1 MGVKLLV
8 RKCFGEAEMVSLGEQ
23 LGQAC
28 LSGMVIYLKGDL
40 GMGKTTLC
48 RGVLQAFGHTGS
60 VKSPTY
66 TLVEPYQFDTRQV
79 FHFDLYR
86 LGEPEELE
94 YMGIRDYFSQE
105 DLCLIEWPE
114 KGVGYLPVADMVI
127 EISVLGRGR
136 SVLLQAKTARGEQ
149 LINGLPAGG
158 HSSIGE

>member
-1 MGVKLLV
+1 MLIKSLI
-8 RKCFGEAEMVSLGEQ
+8 RECFGEAEMVKLGEQ

-66 TLVEPYQFDTRQV
+66 ALVEPYQFDTRQV

-86 LGEPEELE
+86 LGESEELE
-94 YMGIRDYFSQE
+94 YMGIRD
-105 DLCLIEWPE
+105 
-114 KGVGYLPVADMVI
+114 
-127 EISVLGRGR
+127 
-136 SVLLQAKTARGEQ
+136 
-149 LINGLPAGG
+149 
-158 HSSIGE
+158 